1 MVAKFLDLNNLSSK
15 QQRFV
20 LLNDGS
26 EVWATVLLLSA
37 IIPFSITV
45 RVSAKT
51 RLISSN
57 TSTKPVSLGLA
68 DLWNIS
74 CQNRSPR
81 WPQFCF
87 PRTQNKLAKSTHSSK
102 LTYTFSLPLFKPG
115 STSGSISTHSLIGNL
130 LQNPLAF
137 SSPHMAGNGKSLIP
151 TTWPTTFRPRRTMR
165 PSYHTG
171 ISYHS

>member
-1 MVAKFLDLNNLSSK
+1 MVAKFLDLNNLSS
-15 QQRFV
+15 QQQSFV

-26 EVWATVLLLSA
+26 EVWATVLPLSA
-37 IIPFSITV
+37 IIRSSISV

-74 CQNRSPR
+74 RQNRSPR

-151 TTWPTTFRPRRTMR
+151 TT
-165 PSYHTG
+165 
-171 ISYHS
+171 

>member
-1 MVAKFLDLNNLSSK
+1 MVAKFLDLNNLSS
-15 QQRFV
+15 QQQSFV

-26 EVWATVLLLSA
+26 EVWATVFLLSA
-37 IIPFSITV
+37 IIRSSISV

-57 TSTKPVSLGLA
+57 TSTKPVSLGLT

-74 CQNRSPR
+74 LQNRSPR

-87 PRTQNKLAKSTHSSK
+87 PRPQNKLAKSTHTSK
-102 LTYTFSLPLFKPG
+102 VTSTFILALFKPG
-115 STSGSISTHSLIGNL
+115 STSGIISTHSLIGNL

-137 SSPHMAGNGKSLIP
+137 PSPHTARHSFQPRDPQRFVRAGQAQLSHRCFLL
-151 TTWPTTFRPRRTMR
+151 
-165 PSYHTG
+165 
-171 ISYHS
+171 

>member
-1 MVAKFLDLNNLSSK
+1 MVAKFLDLNNLSS
-15 QQRFV
+15 QQQSFV

-37 IIPFSITV
+37 IIRSSISV

-57 TSTKPVSLGLA
+57 TSTKPVSLGLT

-74 CQNRSPR
+74 LQNRSPR
-81 WPQFCF
+81 WKQFCF
-87 PRTQNKLAKSTHSSK
+87 PRPQNKLAKSTHTSK
-102 LTYTFSLPLFKPG
+102 VTSTFILALFKPG
-115 STSGSISTHSLIGNL
+115 STSGIISTHSLIGNL

-137 SSPHMAGNGKSLIP
+137 SSPHTARHSFQPRDPQRFVRAGQAQLSHRCFLL
-151 TTWPTTFRPRRTMR
+151 
-165 PSYHTG
+165 
-171 ISYHS
+171 